1 MPALSS
7 VGTGK
12 GGSIMRRWLGL
23 ALAPV
28 AAAAIIGLPGAAHAA
43 GAAPAA
49 AGAAHA
55 EGTWGQITSR
65 WSKAPK
71 CVDIRRE
78 DGPREGALAQLWDC
92 TNTPEQQF
100 AKIRFNGDN
109 DFLLENQR
117 SGMCLRP
124 SESSTGNGALIEQ
137 ALCNPGD
144 LAQHWKAYDPGF
156 NSTGAKWLRNL
167 SSDRCLEDSA
177 WNTSNG
183 TLLTQDDCVLAWK
196 QYWFGV

>member
-1 MPALSS
+1 
-7 VGTGK
+7 
-12 GGSIMRRWLGL
+12 MRRWLGL
-23 ALAPV
+23 ALAPL
-28 AAAAIIGLPGAAHAA
+28 AAAAIIGLPGAAHAE
-43 GAAPAA
+43 GAAPSA

-55 EGTWGQITSR
+55 EGAWGQITSR
-65 WSKAPK
+65 WSDK
-71 CVDIRRE
+71 CIDIRRQ
-78 DGPREGALAQLWDC
+78 DGANEGALAQQWDC

-124 SESSTGNGALIEQ
+124 AGSSTDPNILIEQ

-144 LAQHWKAYDPGF
+144 LAQHWKAYDPGG
-156 NSTGAKWLRNL
+156 NSTGAKLLENL
-167 SSDRCLEDSA
+167 SSHLYLEDTA

-183 TLLTQDDCVLAWK
+183 TLLTQQDRVLGWK